1 MGCGSLLFTL
11 PHFITDIYLKPND
24 QISTNLT
31 QSNLCLQ
38 GSFFSKSILDKNAN
52 LDALKAANK
61 LNQFKYIFIFG
72 QILHGIG
79 AAPLITLGV
88 TLLDEAVPRINS
100 PLYIGIYQ
108 TFFVVGPAIGYMI
121 GGAFLELYTD
131 LDSGI
136 IIEDLNPNS
145 PLWVGAWW
153 LGFVMSCLMSWCC
166 ALIIGKSVL
175 LTVNSL
181 IESRTLFRIW
191 HSVAGL

>member
-11 PHFITDIYLKPND
+11 PHFITDIYLKPTD

-52 LDALKAANK
+52 LDALNAANK

-88 TLLDEAVPRINS
+88 TLL
-100 PLYIGIYQ
+100 G
-108 TFFVVGPAIGYMI
+108 MI
-121 GGAFLELYTD
+121 SHKKSL
-131 LDSGI
+131 I
-136 IIEDLNPNS
+136 IIFEHKHKIKNFIKKFGIFHKKISTAFD
-145 PLWVGAWW
+145 
-153 LGFVMSCLMSWCC
+153 C
-166 ALIIGKSVL
+166 
-175 LTVNSL
+175 
-181 IESRTLFRIW
+181 
-191 HSVAGL
+191 GLCME